1 MDIFGGATEPLT
13 FALTSIPKEPG
24 VGVAE
29 VVLVTVAIVSLV
41 EAVTPEVTLVG
52 VPRVALDVLIDAALL
67 ELEVAPRSG
76 TAFSKVRAN

>member
-1 MDIFGGATEPLT
+1 MDVFGGTTEPLT
-13 FALTSIPKEPG
+13 FALTSTPKEPG

-29 VVLVTVAIVSLV
+29 VVLVTVAVVSLV
-41 EAVTPEVTLVG
+41 EAVTPGVALVG
-52 VPRVALDVLIDAALL
+52 VARVTLDVLVDPALL